1 MVLGLT
7 NANSD
12 EECGRFL
19 LDRYVAV
26 HLTSHADKQECLL
39 HMLRKL
45 YAFVQVG
52 LHHACTNDS

>member
-1 MVLGLT
+1 
-7 NANSD
+7 
-12 EECGRFL
+12 
-19 LDRYVAV
+19 V

-52 LHHACTNDS
+52 PHHTCTNDSLRKQSGRDLLAVR